1 MSAATREA
9 EQPGKEFQVAEQRLN
24 FKRSQHLH
32 ALTQKTIS
40 ERLLM
45 FSHVLSCSLS
55 KFTVSKF
62 LNFLHPEWPVSKKSE
77 GPRLG

>member
-9 EQPGKEFQVAEQRLN
+9 EQPGKEFQVAEQRLK

-32 ALTQKTIS
+32 ALTKKKS

-45 FSHVLSCSLS
+45 FSHVLFQSSLFQRS
-55 KFTVSKF
+55 
-62 LNFLHPEWPVSKKSE
+62 
-77 GPRLG
+77 